1 MGDTRCVCDNLEVQ
15 AARIPDRD
23 RLLAD
28 LREANLDAHPVG
40 EVEIEVRVGDNPDE
54 VTEEVFAHV
63 QDVTMRIGANFVP
76 IKHGGVIYVR
86 PPVS

>member
-1 MGDTRCVCDNLEVQ
+1 VSDNLEVQ

-40 EVEIEVRVGDNPDE
+40 EVEIEVRVGDNADE
-54 VTEEVFAHV
+54 VTDEVFAHV
-63 QDVTMRIGANFVP
+63 EDVTMRIGANFVP
-76 IKHGGVIYVR
+76 IKHRGVIYVR